1 MSIKN
6 LNIMFMGT
14 PDFAVECLN
23 KLFKSKHN
31 ILGVVTSEDKKAGR
45 GKKIKISDVKQ
56 YCIDK
61 SLKIF
66 QPKKLTDINF
76 INEIIKLNPDLIIVV
91 AFRMLPKI
99 LWEIPK
105 LGTINLHASLLPNLR
120 GAAPIHWAII
130 NGLKET
136 GLTTFYIND
145 KIDCGNII
153 EQSKVKINDDEN
165 TGELY
170 NKLKKIG
177 SELLINSIDLI
188 QEKSFKS
195 KVQDNSTDYL
205 LAPKLNKKNTRIN
218 WNNNSEEILNQIR
231 GLSPFPV
238 AWSKIESNNKILKI
252 YKSSINNSFNDR
264 HNPGEIIINK
274 NKIFISTKDGL
285 LEIIELQIEGKRKMK
300 SHEFING
307 YKNLNKERLI

>member
-1 MSIKN
+1 
-6 LNIMFMGT
+6 MGT
-14 PDFAVECLN
+14 PDFAVECLD
-23 KLFKSKHN
+23 KLLKSKHN
-31 ILGVVTSEDKKAGR
+31 IVGVVSSEDKKAGR

-56 YCIDK
+56 YCIEK

-105 LGTINLHASLLPNLR
+105 LG
-120 GAAPIHWAII
+120 
-130 NGLKET
+130 
-136 GLTTFYIND
+136 
-145 KIDCGNII
+145 
-153 EQSKVKINDDEN
+153 
-165 TGELY
+165 GELY

-195 KVQDNSTDYL
+195 KVQNNSTDYL

-218 WNNNSEEILNQIR
+218 WNNNSIEISNQIR

-238 AWSKIESNNKILKI
+238 AWSTIKSNNKILKI

-285 LEIIELQIEGKRKMK
+285 LEIIELQLEGKRKMT

-307 YKNLNKERLI
+307 YKNLNKEKLI

>member
-1 MSIKN
+1 MSTKK

-14 PDFAVECLN
+14 PDFAVECLD
-23 KLFKSKHN
+23 KLLKSKHN
-31 ILGVVTSEDKKAGR
+31 IVGVVSSEDKKAGR

-56 YCIDK
+56 YCIEK

-66 QPKKLTDINF
+66 QPNKLTDINF

-153 EQSKVKINDDEN
+153 EQSKVKINDYEN

-195 KVQDNSTDYL
+195 KVQENSTDYL

-218 WNNNSEEILNQIR
+218 WNNNSKEISNQIR

-238 AWSKIESNNKILKI
+238 AWSTLESNNKILKI

-264 HNPGEIIINK
+264 HNPGKIIINK

-285 LEIIELQIEGKRKMK
+285 LEIIELQLEGKRKMT

-307 YKNLNKERLI
+307 YKNLNKEKLI

>member
-1 MSIKN
+1 MSTKK

-14 PDFAVECLN
+14 PDFAVECLD
-23 KLFKSKHN
+23 KLLKSKHN
-31 ILGVVTSEDKKAGR
+31 IVGVVTSEDKKAGR

-56 YCIDK
+56 YCIEK

-66 QPKKLTDINF
+66 QPNKLTDINF

-99 LWEIPK
+99 LWKIPK

-153 EQSKVKINDDEN
+153 EQSKVKINDNEN

-195 KVQDNSTDYL
+195 KVQNNSTDYL

-218 WNNNSEEILNQIR
+218 WNNNSIEISNQIR

-238 AWSKIESNNKILKI
+238 AWSTIKSNNKILKI

-264 HNPGEIIINK
+264 HNPGEIIINE

-285 LEIIELQIEGKRKMK
+285 LEIIELQLEGKRKMT

-307 YKNLNKERLI
+307 YKNLNKEKLI

>member
-1 MSIKN
+1 
-6 LNIMFMGT
+6 
-14 PDFAVECLN
+14 
-23 KLFKSKHN
+23 
-31 ILGVVTSEDKKAGR
+31 
-45 GKKIKISDVKQ
+45 
-56 YCIDK
+56 
-61 SLKIF
+61 
-66 QPKKLTDINF
+66 
-76 INEIIKLNPDLIIVV
+76 
-91 AFRMLPKI
+91 MLPKI
-99 LWEIPK
+99 LWKIPK

-153 EQSKVKINDDEN
+153 EQSKVKINDNEN

-195 KVQDNSTDYL
+195 KVQNNSTDYL

-218 WNNNSEEILNQIR
+218 WNNNSIEISNQIR

-238 AWSKIESNNKILKI
+238 AWSTIKSNNKILKI

-285 LEIIELQIEGKRKMK
+285 LEIIELQLEGKRKMT

-307 YKNLNKERLI
+307 YKNLNKEKLI

>member
-1 MSIKN
+1 MSTKK
-6 LNIMFMGT
+6 LNIIFMGT
-14 PDFAVECLN
+14 PDFAVECLD
-23 KLFKSKHN
+23 KLLKSKHN
-31 ILGVVTSEDKKAGR
+31 IVGVVTSEDKKAGR

-56 YCIDK
+56 YCIEK

-66 QPKKLTDINF
+66 QPNKLTDINF

-99 LWEIPK
+99 LWKIPK

-153 EQSKVKINDDEN
+153 EQSKVKINDNEN

-195 KVQDNSTDYL
+195 KVQNNSTDYL

-218 WNNNSEEILNQIR
+218 WNNNSIEISNQIR

-238 AWSKIESNNKILKI
+238 AWSTIESNNKILKI
-252 YKSSINNSFNDR
+252 YKSSINNSFNDH

-285 LEIIELQIEGKRKMK
+285 LEIIELQLEGKRKMT

-307 YKNLNKERLI
+307 YKNLNKEKLI